1 MILMDN
7 DYYMVLSH
15 LDSLIF
21 RDDKIKSTG
30 LLLACKESLIALRDT
45 IQSAHIVFALFSTR
59 LTLFLDPREE
69 AEVRKAFFDPISI
82 HHRYLRGSFT
92 QMLVPPHHK
101 HVRRHWWESQDQHTL
116 QCCAASDMG

>member
-1 MILMDN
+1 MDN

-45 IQSAHIVFALFSTR
+45 IKSTHIVFALFSTR
-59 LTLFLDPREE
+59 LTTLLDPREE
-69 AEVRKAFFDPISI
+69 AEVRKAFFDPIST
-82 HHRYLRGSFT
+82 HHRYLRGSFAPK
-92 QMLVPPHHK
+92 LVLLHNE
-101 HVRRHWWESQDQHTL
+101 HVRRHWWESQDQYTL
-116 QCCAASDMG
+116 QCRAASGMG